1 MPGPRMIPS
10 GVALPGQP
18 DTLGALRAMQSLILA
33 ECLVGGVSPFAALSS
48 VDATRYGV
56 SRAVFVGKPK
66 DFKDGYL
73 PQCAIWIP
81 PDSATVSGSAAQDEA
96 LSLEGYIGRASAE
109 FEALIQVFVDMRTD
123 WYAGEQQ
130 IMQIRDALLPALLHH
145 ARLDGTVLTVIASE
159 GRVGRG
165 LCYESVAGVE
175 YRCFEARWW
184 VRQQWTISGGRV
196 V

>member
-1 MPGPRMIPS
+1 MPTPRTIPA

-18 DTLGALRAMQSLILA
+18 DTLGALRAMQSLIVG
-33 ECLVGGVSPFAALSS
+33 ECLVSGVSPFASLSS
-48 VDATRYGV
+48 ADATRYGV

-66 DFKDGYL
+66 DFKDGYV

-81 PDSATVSGSAAQDEA
+81 PEQATGSAAQGDTLA
-96 LSLEGYIGRASAE
+96 LEGYIGRASAE
-109 FEALIQVFVDMRTD
+109 FEALAQVFVDMRTD

-130 IMQIRDALLPALLHH
+130 ILQIRDALLPVLLHH
-145 ARLDGTVLTVIASE
+145 ERLGGTVPTVIASE
-159 GRVGRG
+159 GSAGRG

-184 VRQQWTISGGRV
+184 VRQQWTISGGRGV
-196 V
+196 